1 MLLREFTVGGKQSG
15 ETLKVTGSLYL
26 GAAYIWTGDYRQAED
41 LLAKVL
47 PLLEGGLSRER
58 FGLVALPAVMAR
70 GYQVVI
76 FSDQGRF
83 KKGIAHGEEAI
94 RLAEAF
100 DHPYSLSAICSNL
113 AYLQIAK
120 GEPGHAIPLLERGL
134 AVSREW
140 NLTMLSVLQTGSLGY
155 AYTMSGRTAEG
166 FSLLESALSA
176 LETMRFGEYQS
187 LFLVYLGRA
196 CVRAERLVD
205 ALEFAGRALTRA
217 REGGQRCEEARA
229 LQLLGEVTARHGPTR
244 DADGHYRDALA
255 LAEEIGMR
263 PLVAHCHLGLG
274 KLYRHKEHFTIAT
287 TMYRE
292 MEMTYWLEQAEAE
305 MTG

>member
-1 MLLREFTVGGKQSG
+1 M
-15 ETLKVTGSLYL
+15 
-26 GAAYIWTGDYRQAED
+26 
-41 LLAKVL
+41 
-47 PLLEGGLSRER
+47 
-58 FGLVALPAVMAR
+58 
-70 GYQVVI
+70 
-76 FSDQGRF
+76 
-83 KKGIAHGEEAI
+83 
-94 RLAEAF
+94 
-100 DHPYSLSAICSNL
+100 
-113 AYLQIAK
+113 
-120 GEPGHAIPLLERGL
+120 
-134 AVSREW
+134 SREW
-140 NLTMLSVLQTGSLGY
+140 NLTILSVLQTGSLGY

-217 REGGQRCEEARA
+217 HEDGQRCDEARA
-229 LQLLGEVTARHGPTR
+229 LQLLGEVTARRDPTW
-244 DADGHYRDALA
+244 DADAHYRDALT

-263 PLVAHCHLGLG
+263 PLVADCHLGLG
-274 KLYRHKEHFTIAT
+274 KLYRHRRKRQEAQEYLTIAT

-305 MTG
+305 MTGLA